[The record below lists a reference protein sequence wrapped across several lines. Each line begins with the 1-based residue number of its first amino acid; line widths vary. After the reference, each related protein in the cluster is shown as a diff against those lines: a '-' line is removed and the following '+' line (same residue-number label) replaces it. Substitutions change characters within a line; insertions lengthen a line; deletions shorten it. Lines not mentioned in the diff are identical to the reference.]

1 MPLNKQKLMYK
12 LACLFIVL
20 TITSCMSTKLIES
33 WKNPDYQTFTPKNV
47 LVIGVTPDFDARSAF
62 EFKLKSEL
70 NARKIIALQS
80 AVVFETSFT
89 DSKQTE
95 ADIEKQLNLLRSKG
109 YDAILVSVVK
119 GVENNQSYASESSK
133 TDYHLRRFSPYY
145 LLYQDAYF
153 NQNYYNSYRVF
164 HIETSLYSLKSNE
177 IKSLVWSGNYDIVD
191 PNNATKTIDG
201 YVKAIIKSLEK
212 EKIIP
217 KKRSYLN

>member
-145 LLYQDAYF
+145 LLYQEAYF

-177 IKSLVWSGNYDIVD
+177 EKSLVWSGNYDIVD
-191 PNNATKTIDG
+191 PNDVTKTIDS

>member
-70 NARKIIALQS
+70 NARKIIALQR

-153 NQNYYNSYRVF
+153 NQN
-164 HIETSLYSLKSNE
+164 
-177 IKSLVWSGNYDIVD
+177 
-191 PNNATKTIDG
+191 
-201 YVKAIIKSLEK
+201 
-212 EKIIP
+212 
-217 KKRSYLN
+217 